1 MTGTEVVQTIWL
13 GRMAYAGA
21 MELQRELYAR
31 RVNDEIGDVV
41 LFLEHEPVIT
51 LGRRADETHVLLDAD
66 QLSDLGVEVSE
77 TDRGGEATYHGPG
90 QLVGYPIIGMRERGL
105 GPVKYVRLLER
116 VIIETLS
123 EFGIAAHLVDG
134 ETGVWVE
141 GIPGEKRVEGINPK
155 GKKIAALG
163 VRISSGVSM
172 HGFALNVATDLSMFQ
187 NIIPCGMPELPASS
201 IEDQIGNVIG
211 LPQVAKVTAEI
222 LGVALGSRI
231 EWTNSIELIN

>member
-1 MTGTEVVQTIWL
+1 MTGTEVVQAIWL
-13 GRMAYAGA
+13 GRMAYAEA
-21 MELQRELYAR
+21 LKLQRELHAR
-31 RVNDEIGDVV
+31 RVKDEIGDVV

-66 QLSDLGVEVSE
+66 QLGDLGVEVSE

-90 QLVGYPIIGMRERGL
+90 QLVGYPILGMRERGL
-105 GPVKYVRLLER
+105 GPVKYVRMLER

-172 HGFALNVATDLSMFQ
+172 HGFALNLSTDLSMFQ

-201 IEDQIGNVIG
+201 FEDQLGRTVELREVAGVI
-211 LPQVAKVTAEI
+211 ANS
-222 LGVALGSRI
+222 LGKALGDRVD
-231 EWTNSIELIN
+231 WTNSVDLIH